1 MDTLKRYLAEN
12 DIEYLEKVFATSE
25 SIGGLLPNP
34 FVSQRISI
42 LELLCYVSWGIFEVR
57 ITLSVS
63 VFLSRMYVYTV
74 CMYACMCVLSV

>member
-34 FVSQRISI
+34 FVCQRISI
-42 LELLCYVSWGIFEVR
+42 LELLCYVL
-57 ITLSVS
+57 TLG
-63 VFLSRMYVYTV
+63 VY
-74 CMYACMCVLSV
+74 LK

>member
-34 FVSQRISI
+34 FVSQKFDTGVVMLRINP
-42 LELLCYVSWGIFEVR
+42 WGIFEVR
-57 ITLSVS
+57 S
-63 VFLSRMYVYTV
+63 MYVL
-74 CMYACMCVLSV
+74 YACMHVCVC

>member
-34 FVSQRISI
+34 FVSQKFDTGVVMLRINP
-42 LELLCYVSWGIFEVR
+42 WGIFEVR
-57 ITLSVS
+57 ITS
-63 VFLSRMYVYTV
+63 VFLSRMYVL
-74 CMYACMCVLSV
+74 YACMHVCVC